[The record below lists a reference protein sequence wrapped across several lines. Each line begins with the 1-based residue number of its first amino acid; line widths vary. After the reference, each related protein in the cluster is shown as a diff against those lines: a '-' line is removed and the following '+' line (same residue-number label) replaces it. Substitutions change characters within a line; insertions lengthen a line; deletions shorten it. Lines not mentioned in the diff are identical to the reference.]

1 MTSFSTSRRTRR
13 ALPALLA
20 SSVLALGLAGCATA
34 EPAAD
39 ADTPAAVEP
48 ALTIVASTT
57 HTAEFA
63 ERVAGEL
70 AEVTALIQ
78 PNQSTHSFDPTAADL
93 QALAAADV
101 LVINGAGLEEWLDD
115 AIASS
120 GFAGETVDA
129 SEQVGLIEFAAEDA
143 HGHEGEDAH
152 SEDAH
157 AHEGEDAHAHE
168 GDDHAHE
175 GEDAHAH
182 EGDDHAHEEDVAAA
196 STEEEPHSEGDDHDH
211 AHDGGDPHIWTSA
224 SNAAAMVQAIAD
236 GLAAA
241 DADNADSYEANAAA
255 YIAELEQLDAWITES
270 IGAVDPAER
279 TLVTNHEAFGYF
291 VDAYDVTYV
300 GAIIPSF
307 DDNAEVS
314 AADID
319 SLVDRVRDAGATAV
333 FSETTLSPA
342 AAETIASEAGVQ
354 VFSGEDGLYGDSLG
368 PAGSPGETYIG
379 SMIHNVTVIVTAWG
393 GQIAPVPAD
402 LAE

>member
-20 SSVLALGLAGCATA
+20 SSVLTLGLAGCATTTGDTDA
-34 EPAAD
+34 GADVPAA
-39 ADTPAAVEP
+39 AAAP
-48 ALTIVASTT
+48 ALTVVATTT
-57 HTAEFA
+57 HTAEFTK
-63 ERVAGEL
+63 RVAGDL
-70 AEVTALIQ
+70 ADVTALIQ

-93 QALAAADV
+93 QALATADV

-115 AIASS
+115 AVSSS
-120 GFAGETVDA
+120 GFAGQTVDA
-129 SEQVGLIEFAAEDA
+129 SSQVGLIEFAAEDA

-152 SEDAH
+152 SED
-157 AHEGEDAHAHE
+157 
-168 GDDHAHE
+168 DHS
-175 GEDAHAH
+175 H

-196 STEEEPHSEGDDHDH
+196 STEEEAHSDEGDDHDH
-211 AHDGGDPHIWTSA
+211 THAGGDPHIWTSA

-236 GLAAA
+236 GLSAA
-241 DADNADSYEANAAA
+241 DADNAETYEANAAE
-255 YIAELEQLDAWITES
+255 YIAELEQLDTWITES
-270 IGAVDPAER
+270 ISSVDPAAR

-379 SMIHNVTVIVTAWG
+379 SMIHNVTVLVTAWG

>member
-1 MTSFSTSRRTRR
+1 MTSITTSRRARR

-20 SSVLALGLAGCATA
+20 SSVLTLGLAGCATTTGDTDA
-34 EPAAD
+34 GADAPAA
-39 ADTPAAVEP
+39 AAAP
-48 ALTIVASTT
+48 ALTVVATTT
-57 HTAEFA
+57 HTAEFTK
-63 ERVAGEL
+63 RVAGDL
-70 AEVTALIQ
+70 ADVTALIQ

-93 QALAAADV
+93 QALAGADV

-115 AIASS
+115 AVSSS

-129 SEQVGLIEFAAEDA
+129 SSQVGLIEFAAEDA
-143 HGHEGEDAH
+143 HGHESEGAH
-152 SEDAH
+152 SEDEH
-157 AHEGEDAHAHE
+157 AHEGED
-168 GDDHAHE
+168 
-175 GEDAHAH
+175 
-182 EGDDHAHEEDVAAA
+182 HAHEEDAAA
-196 STEEEPHSEGDDHDH
+196 ATEGEDVHSEEEHGH
-211 AHDGGDPHIWTSA
+211 AHDGDDPHIWTSA
-224 SNAAAMVQAIAD
+224 SNAADMVQAIAD

-241 DADNADSYEANAAA
+241 DADNADAYQANAVD

-270 IGAVDPAER
+270 IASVDPAQR

-319 SLVDRVRDAGATAV
+319 GLVDRVRDAGATAI

-342 AAETIASEAGVQ
+342 AAETIAGEAGVP
-354 VFSGEDGLYGDSLG
+354 VLSGEDGLYGDSLG
-368 PAGSPGETYIG
+368 PAGSPGETYVG
-379 SMIHNVTVIVTAWG
+379 SMIHNVTVLVTAWG
-393 GQIAPVPAD
+393 GEIAPVPAD

>member
-1 MTSFSTSRRTRR
+1 MTPISTSRRARR
-13 ALPALLA
+13 AVPALLA
-20 SSVLALGLAGCATA
+20 SSVLALGLAGCATTA
-34 EPAAD
+34 GDTDGAGDAA
-39 ADTPAAVEP
+39 AAAP
-48 ALTIVASTT
+48 ALTVVATTT
-57 HTAEFA
+57 HTAEFT
-63 ERVAGEL
+63 ERVAGDL

-78 PNQSTHSFDPTAADL
+78 PNQSLHSFDPTAADL

-115 AIASS
+115 VVSSS

-129 SEQVGLIEFAAEDA
+129 SSQVGLIEFAAEDA

-152 SEDAH
+152 SED
-157 AHEGEDAHAHE
+157 
-168 GDDHAHE
+168 DHV
-175 GEDAHAH
+175 
-182 EGDDHAHEEDVAAA
+182 HEEDVAAA
-196 STEEEPHSEGDDHDH
+196 SADEAAHSEDEHDH

-224 SNAAAMVQAIAD
+224 SNAADMVRAIAD

-241 DADNADSYEANAAA
+241 NPENADTYEANAAA
-255 YIAELEQLDAWITES
+255 YIAQLTELDAWIVDS
-270 IGAVDPAER
+270 ISSVDPAQR

-319 SLVDRVRDAGATAV
+319 RLVASIRESGATTV

-342 AAETIASEAGVQ
+342 AAETIASEAGIQ
-354 VFSGEDGLYGDSLG
+354 VLSGDEGLYGDSLG

-379 SMIHNVTVIVTAWG
+379 SMIHNVTVLVTAWG
-393 GQIAPVPAD
+393 AEPAPVPAA

>member
-39 ADTPAAVEP
+39 AATPAAVEP

-78 PNQSTHSFDPTAADL
+78 PNQSAHSFDPTAADL

-101 LVINGAGLEEWLDD
+101 LVINGAGLEEWFDD

-129 SEQVGLIEFAAEDA
+129 SEQVGLIEFASEDA
-143 HGHEGEDAH
+143 HG
-152 SEDAH
+152 
-157 AHEGEDAHAHE
+157 
-168 GDDHAHE
+168 
-175 GEDAHAH
+175 H

-196 STEEEPHSEGDDHDH
+196 STEEEPHTEGDDHDH

-224 SNAAAMVQAIAD
+224 SNAAAMVEAIAE

-241 DADNADSYEANAAA
+241 DADNAEVYEANAAA
-255 YIAELEQLDAWITES
+255 YIAQLEQLDAWIIES
-270 IGAVDPAER
+270 ISAVDPSDR
-279 TLVTNHEAFGYF
+279 LLVTNHEAFGYF

-319 SLVDRVRDAGATAV
+319 RLVASIRESGATTV

-342 AAETIASEAGVQ
+342 AAETIASEAGIQ
-354 VFSGEDGLYGDSLG
+354 VLSGDEGLYGDSLG

-379 SMIHNVTVIVTAWG
+379 SMIHNVTVLVTAWG
-393 GQIAPVPAD
+393 AEPAPVPAA

>member
-93 QALAAADV
+93 QVLAAADV

-157 AHEGEDAHAHE
+157 AHEG
-168 GDDHAHE
+168 G
-175 GEDAHAH
+175 
-182 EGDDHAHEEDVAAA
+182 DHAHEEDVAAA
-196 STEEEPHSEGDDHDH
+196 STEEESHSEGDDHDH
-211 AHDGGDPHIWTSA
+211 AHYGGDPHIWTSA

-241 DADNADSYEANAAA
+241 DADNADVYQANAAD

-270 IGAVDPAER
+270 IASVDPAAR

-379 SMIHNVTVIVTAWG
+379 SMIHNVTVLVTAWG
-393 GQIAPVPAD
+393 GEIAPVPAD